1 MAIHR
6 IPHAGLTFEVFDA
19 GAGTPVVFQHGLGGS
34 HLAVTG
40 TLGEEPPYRLV
51 AMNARAHGGTTPLG
65 DPADLTFATFADDL
79 AAVMDHLGIER
90 AIVGGMSMGAGIAL
104 TFAAAH
110 PERVRALLLVRPAW
124 LDQPMPDNLA
134 MFPAIAAL
142 LREFGVEEGMRRFRE
157 TPWGREAAPFPAAAA
172 SYDGQF
178 TRPHALER
186 SPVLEAIPGDCPPRG
201 PAVWSNIAS
210 PTTVIATDLDP
221 IHPLAFGQRLAA
233 AIPGATLHTPVSKWV
248 DEPAHNAEVRR
259 IVESVVRANG

>member
-1 MAIHR
+1 MTIHR

-34 HLAVTG
+34 HLAVTS
-40 TLGEEPPYRLV
+40 TLGEAPPYRLV

-110 PERVRALLLVRPAW
+110 PERVSALLLVRPAW

-142 LREFGVEEGMRRFRE
+142 LRDVGVEEGMRRFRE
-157 TPWGREAAPFPAAAA
+157 TPWGREAAPFPVATA

-178 TRPHALER
+178 TRPNALER
-186 SPVLEAIPGDCPPRG
+186 SPVLEAIPGDCPPSG
-201 PAVWSNIAS
+201 PAVWAS
-210 PTTVIATDLDP
+210 ISAPTTVIATDLDL

-248 DEPAHNAEVRR
+248 DEPAHNAEVCR
-259 IVESVVRANG
+259 IVEAVVRANS